1 MPEEVKLKE
10 RLTGKAIL
18 CMLKTSA
25 QDHTIF
31 RIKMDELKA
40 LVNALG
46 IEVIDEVIQSKYHSS
61 EATCIGKG
69 KVKELRKKIEKH
81 GVSLVVFYNL
91 LKSSQKL
98 ALIQGVGCDVIDRY
112 ELTLEIFEQMASDN
126 LSKLQIESA
135 KLEKLTPFYKLSANA
150 NFANDR
156 PFFHSGGEYGFRAQ
170 IRELTRR
177 KAGIRKEIEQ
187 LVIEKRKQIASR
199 KKLGFP
205 TICIAGYYNA
215 GKTSLFNTL
224 TGDHKPV
231 SARPFTTLS
240 SKYQKRYI
248 NPETS
253 VLFIDTIGFVI
264 DLDHRLIK
272 SFQINFEDIRNA
284 EVVILLF
291 DISDPATLLKLKL
304 KEGLSLLQDIGVN
317 LRRVLLVFNQID
329 KAPDSINTINEE
341 LSLGMFDIPW
351 MAVSAKQHTNMNELL
366 NLIAVKVKELKET
379 PINEEPIHEPKQTNP
394 EELEESVEETTEDSK
409 EELES

>member
-1 MPEEVKLKE
+1 MPEEVQLKE
-10 RLTGKAIL
+10 RLTGKAVI
-18 CMLKTSA
+18 CMLKTNA
-25 QDHTIF
+25 HDHTVF

-40 LVNALG
+40 LVKALG
-46 IEVIDEVIQSKYHSS
+46 IEVVDEVIQTRYHPS

-69 KVKELRKKIEKH
+69 KVRELRKKVQKH
-81 GVSLVVFYNL
+81 SVSLVVFYNL

-135 KLEKLTPFYKLSANA
+135 KLDKLTPFYKLSANA

-170 IRELTRR
+170 LRELTRR
-177 KAGIRKEIEQ
+177 KSNIRKEIEE

-199 KKLGFP
+199 KKLGYP

-248 NPETS
+248 NPDTS

-291 DISDPATLLKLKL
+291 DISDQATLLKLKL
-304 KEGLSLLQDIGVN
+304 KEGLSLIQDIGVN
-317 LRRVLLVFNQID
+317 LRRVILVFNQID
-329 KAPDSINTINEE
+329 KSPNSVNTIKDE

-351 MAVSAKQHTNMNELL
+351 TTVSAKQRTNINELL
-366 NLIAVKVKELKET
+366 NLIALKVKELKET
-379 PINEEPIHEPKQTNP
+379 PINELPVHEPIHTNP
-394 EELEESVEETTEDSK
+394 EETIENIEEASEDPEEGM
-409 EELES
+409 